1 MRTIDRYI
9 AGEILSSLCVGLGIF
24 TVVLMMEKILK
35 VVDLVIGRGVP
46 TAVVGRLLLY
56 SFPLLLMVTIPMAV
70 LLATITT
77 YSRLAADNEILAL
90 KTAGWSLYRM
100 TVPALII
107 AVLGTIATFY
117 ITTFAVPWGTR
128 SFRDLLF
135 HLTRTR
141 ATIGLT
147 PGVFNDDF
155 RGLLLYVHT
164 IEQGTDTLRGVFVT
178 DTRNSEQPRTMIAR
192 EGQILSDPAAAQVT
206 LRLTEGTTHIIPTE
220 DPERY
225 QLLHFGILDL
235 PLSFGGPGSGALP
248 REPIEMDVAELRA
261 AVAAR
266 RIQGLPPGAYAV
278 ELMKKGSIPITC
290 LVFMLL
296 GVPLGIRVKRSGRSL
311 SLAVSVGLALVYYIL
326 MVSTERLGD
335 QGRLSPFLAAW
346 IPNLTLGTIGLMLF
360 ASSARETSPTAWMGG
375 CYRAW
380 AGGRHRPPRQRG
392 R

>member
-1 MRTIDRYI
+1 
-9 AGEILSSLCVGLGIF
+9 
-24 TVVLMMEKILK
+24 
-35 VVDLVIGRGVP
+35 
-46 TAVVGRLLLY
+46 
-56 SFPLLLMVTIPMAV
+56 
-70 LLATITT
+70 
-77 YSRLAADNEILAL
+77 
-90 KTAGWSLYRM
+90 
-100 TVPALII
+100 
-107 AVLGTIATFY
+107 
-117 ITTFAVPWGTR
+117 
-128 SFRDLLF
+128 
-135 HLTRTR
+135 
-141 ATIGLT
+141 
-147 PGVFNDDF
+147 DDF

-178 DTRNSEQPRTMIAR
+178 DTRNSEQARTMIAR

-225 QLLHFGILDL
+225 QLLHFGTLDL
-235 PLSFGGPGSGALP
+235 PLIFGGPGSGALP

-311 SLAVSVGLALVYYIL
+311 SLAVSVGLALIYYIL

-346 IPNLTLGTIGLMLF
+346 IPNLTLGTIGLMLLA
-360 ASSARETSPTAWMGG
+360 ASALETSPTAWMGG
-375 CYRAW
+375 CYRAL
-380 AGGRHRPPRQRG
+380 AGGHHRSPRQRG